1 MQQQQSE
8 YIKCDKNLL
17 LQMLA
22 KFDSVCTEMKQMKED
37 IQEIKQQMAELI
49 RSSSTPPSFE
59 AKTKRKNDIAC
70 DQVPTTLK
78 KQKPDSEQ

>member
-1 MQQQQSE
+1 
-8 YIKCDKNLL
+8 
-17 LQMLA
+17 MLA

-49 RSSSTPPSFE
+49 RSSSSSQEASSSSTLPSFE
-59 AKTKRKNDIAC
+59 AKAKRKNDIAC
-70 DQVPTTLK
+70 DQRVTTALK